1 MNRLFRT
8 AGFGL
13 IILGALLV
21 LAWAIEP
28 LRMIWPWLR
37 ALPLPIRVGV
47 IAAALGLALLMGSL
61 ITERI
66 GERGKDKE
74 LLDEF

>member
-13 IILGALLV
+13 IILGAVLI

-28 LRMIWPWLR
+28 MRMIWPWLR
-37 ALPLPIRVGV
+37 GLPLPIRIGV
-47 IAAALGLALLMGSL
+47 VAAVLGLAMLLGSL
-61 ITERI
+61 ISERI
-66 GERGKDKE
+66 REREKDKE